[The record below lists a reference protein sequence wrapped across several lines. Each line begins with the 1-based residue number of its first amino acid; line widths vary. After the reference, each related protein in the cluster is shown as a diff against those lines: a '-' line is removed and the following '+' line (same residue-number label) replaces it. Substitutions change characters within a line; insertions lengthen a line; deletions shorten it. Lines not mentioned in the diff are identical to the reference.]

1 MEDDGRQ
8 KEATSG
14 FEICPLEAED
24 GTFRCH
30 WLLSC
35 GETSGDGWMEKQC
48 AADSVRFYA
57 DSVRS
62 GVLALLLAQG

>member
-24 GTFRCH
+24 GTFRWH

-35 GETSGDGWMEKQC
+35 GETSGDGWMEKAVC
-48 AADSVRFYA
+48 S
-57 DSVRS
+57 
-62 GVLALLLAQG
+62 